1 MITGP
6 FIFKEVWAVDTE
18 FHPANG
24 KEGNLPVVVCMVAR
38 EIQSGR
44 TIQLW
49 QDDLYN
55 LEAPPFSVDNDSLF
69 VAFFA
74 PAELLIFLTLGWQ
87 MPKNVLD
94 LFVAF
99 RMQTNG
105 TKPPFGRGLIG
116 ALHYFGLGAISA
128 EEKTEMRELILSG
141 GPWSEQAKLEILNYC
156 ESDVV
161 ALGELLPAMSPYMD
175 WPRVLYQCRYTKSVA
190 AMEFNGIPI
199 DKVSLQ
205 VALTHWK
212 DIQIELIR
220 RIDSEFGVY
229 EGTSF
234 KTERFAGFLNRNN
247 ISWPRLASGALDL
260 QDDTFKSMCRSHP
273 KLNPLRELRSELSKF
288 RLASLTVGDD
298 SRNRC
303 MLSMF
308 SSKTGRNQPS
318 TSKFIFSLSAWARGF
333 VKPQEGC
340 SLVYVDWSQQ
350 EFGIAAALSKD
361 EAMMAAYHSS
371 DPYLSF
377 AILAGAVPA
386 TATKQTHP
394 LQREQFKQCLLGVQ
408 FGMGAQSL
416 ASRINGSEARAKELL
431 AMHRKTF
438 KKYWTWS
445 EGVMNHAL
453 LEKKLWTV
461 FGWQLRVEEASNARS
476 LCNFPMQANGS
487 EMLRLAC
494 TYLVENDIKVC
505 APIHDAILIEVRT
518 VDLEATVAKA
528 QDLMRQASEV
538 ILPGF
543 PLKSDA
549 KVVSYPNRY
558 IDQRGIQM
566 WDEVMDLLG
575 LPGNKARDED
585 A

>member
-1 MITGP
+1 
-6 FIFKEVWAVDTE
+6 
-18 FHPANG
+18 
-24 KEGNLPVVVCMVAR
+24 
-38 EIQSGR
+38 
-44 TIQLW
+44 
-49 QDDLYN
+49 
-55 LEAPPFSVDNDSLF
+55 
-69 VAFFA
+69 
-74 PAELLIFLTLGWQ
+74 
-87 MPKNVLD
+87 
-94 LFVAF
+94 
-99 RMQTNG
+99 
-105 TKPPFGRGLIG
+105 
-116 ALHYFGLGAISA
+116 
-128 EEKTEMRELILSG
+128 
-141 GPWSEQAKLEILNYC
+141 
-156 ESDVV
+156 
-161 ALGELLPAMSPYMD
+161 
-175 WPRVLYQCRYTKSVA
+175 
-190 AMEFNGIPI
+190 
-199 DKVSLQ
+199 
-205 VALTHWK
+205 
-212 DIQIELIR
+212 
-220 RIDSEFGVY
+220 
-229 EGTSF
+229 
-234 KTERFAGFLNRNN
+234 
-247 ISWPRLASGALDL
+247 
-260 QDDTFKSMCRSHP
+260 
-273 KLNPLRELRSELSKF
+273 
-288 RLASLTVGDD
+288 
-298 SRNRC
+298 
-303 MLSMF
+303 
-308 SSKTGRNQPS
+308 
-318 TSKFIFSLSAWARGF
+318 
-333 VKPQEGC
+333 
-340 SLVYVDWSQQ
+340 
-350 EFGIAAALSKD
+350 
-361 EAMMAAYHSS
+361 MAAYHSS